1 MSRGPFAF
9 VGTSLPRVERQPVTC
24 QAGLVTSASNV
35 AMWNRVAEIVA
46 RTRREI
52 NSAGNGDAV
61 AGFRGGER
69 RRRSSVFAVC
79 SELESLHRLALE
91 FATGHH
97 VDLRLLR
104 ERYRFLRSIYKH
116 HCNADDEVIFSALDI
131 RVKNVAQTYSLEH
144 QGEGT
149 LFDHLFELLNSAT
162 EIDESYRREL
172 ASSTGVRH
180 LLASTWLKNRN
191 RCSRYLLRS
200 LSMKSKR
207 MLLTILNSIFT
218 WLGGKSDT
226 MASRGVEDSSFHC
239 CLDSSSSM
247 LPCKTSRAQ
256 CPCEGSKAG
265 KRKYPE
271 LTEYDAPMHPIDEIK
286 IWHNSIN
293 KEMKEITDEARKIQ
307 LSGDFSD
314 LSSFDE
320 RLQYIAESCTG
331 QDHISSSR
339 WELSFSEE
347 HDEEENQHFHNEEI
361 QVLPLAR
368 KNFSFKKQQEILYQS
383 LAASFSKEK
392 SEVMLLLKALQD
404 IGFDLPVR
412 LLVGRPELLVSE
424 VDEWFEKL
432 KPIKDNAA
440 LNFANAL
447 LNLLWAFE
455 LRATASWVFQLA
467 IKRGCINGISLDKTL
482 KACLWEIG
490 SPFLPWKTKT
500 GLLVAKAHS
509 LRMWKVVYFRML
521 DALLAAEEYKDRS
534 VSVSVSHNDVVKKE
548 TCNKKTNKKKCY

>member
-1 MSRGPFAF
+1 
-9 VGTSLPRVERQPVTC
+9 
-24 QAGLVTSASNV
+24 
-35 AMWNRVAEIVA
+35 
-46 RTRREI
+46 
-52 NSAGNGDAV
+52 
-61 AGFRGGER
+61 
-69 RRRSSVFAVC
+69 
-79 SELESLHRLALE
+79 
-91 FATGHH
+91 
-97 VDLRLLR
+97 
-104 ERYRFLRSIYKH
+104 
-116 HCNADDEVIFSALDI
+116 
-131 RVKNVAQTYSLEH
+131 
-144 QGEGT
+144 
-149 LFDHLFELLNSAT
+149 
-162 EIDESYRREL
+162 
-172 ASSTGVRH
+172 
-180 LLASTWLKNRN
+180 
-191 RCSRYLLRS
+191 
-200 LSMKSKR
+200 

-347 HDEEENQHFHNEEI
+347 HDEEENQFNDAGASSTSAVEFYTKLCSHADQIMEIIQRHFHNEEI

-383 LAASFSKEK
+383 LDSQSFTITWIWTFFVRAASFSKEK

-467 IKRGCINGISLDKTL
+467 IKRGIFSRD
-482 KACLWEIG
+482 
-490 SPFLPWKTKT
+490 
-500 GLLVAKAHS
+500 V
-509 LRMWKVVYFRML
+509 FRPDPSQHL
-521 DALLAAEEYKDRS
+521 FSANA
-534 VSVSVSHNDVVKKE
+534 
-548 TCNKKTNKKKCY
+548 